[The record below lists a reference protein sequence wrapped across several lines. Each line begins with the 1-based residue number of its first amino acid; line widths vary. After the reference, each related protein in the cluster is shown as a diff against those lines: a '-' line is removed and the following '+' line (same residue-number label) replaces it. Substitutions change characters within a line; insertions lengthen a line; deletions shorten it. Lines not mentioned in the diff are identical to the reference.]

1 VTPAPPGLKPART
14 IRHTRDLVR
23 LVDELKTHA
32 LLAVDTESNSL
43 YAYYEQVCLIQLST
57 RDQDYIIDPLAI
69 DNLSPLGALLAD
81 PAIEVVFH
89 AAEYDVMT
97 LKRDFKFTFASIF
110 DTMLAARICG
120 WQAVG
125 LGNILADQFGV
136 RAEKRFQRANW
147 AARPLAADQLLYAQ
161 MDTHYLPALRDRLL
175 AELTAQDR
183 LEEAF
188 ETFAALA
195 DLPPAEYRFD
205 PEGYWRIHQAQ
216 DLRRDQM
223 ALVREL
229 YLLRD
234 SLARQRDCPPVKI
247 FSDPVLAELARI
259 APRRVDDLL
268 GIKGLSSLQVRRFGA
283 AIVESIARGS
293 QADPPRPPRRPTPP
307 DPVVQA
313 RYKALHTWRK
323 DRAAARGVESD
334 VIVPRETLWALAH
347 RSPTRLEELHDI
359 PGLGPWRRATYG
371 SDLLDVL
378 ARADTDDSS

>member
-1 VTPAPPGLKPART
+1 
-14 IRHTRDLVR
+14 
-23 LVDELKTHA
+23 
-32 LLAVDTESNSL
+32 
-43 YAYYEQVCLIQLST
+43 
-57 RDQDYIIDPLAI
+57 
-69 DNLSPLGALLAD
+69 
-81 PAIEVVFH
+81 
-89 AAEYDVMT
+89 
-97 LKRDFKFTFASIF
+97 
-110 DTMLAARICG
+110 
-120 WQAVG
+120 
-125 LGNILADQFGV
+125 
-136 RAEKRFQRANW
+136 
-147 AARPLAADQLLYAQ
+147 

-247 FSDPVLAELARI
+247 FSDPVLAELART
-259 APRRVDDLL
+259 PRRVDDLL

-347 RSPTRLEELHDI
+347 RSPTRLDELDDI

-371 SDLLDVL
+371 SDLWTL